1 VSDAGKAQIGLFRA
15 TMLVAGNMIGSG
27 IFLMPAA
34 MAQIG
39 GVALLG
45 WAIAV
50 PCAMLLALVFARLA
64 TTNPLP
70 GGPYA
75 WARWRLGNYA
85 GFQSNAL
92 YWLGNIVAN
101 VAIAV
106 SVIGYASAFFSPL
119 AGPTAAAVGTIAVIW
134 LAVLANIAGPRL
146 VASLESATTLLGLA
160 PVLIIT
166 LLGWFWFHPQLFS
179 ENWDPSAIPVH
190 QAVPGA
196 LTLMFWAF
204 TGVESAAVATDVVR
218 NPEKNVARA
227 TLLGVLISAVVY
239 VGSTAVLFGIVPAGD
254 LATSAAPFELAV
266 HSVLGA
272 GAALLMAFCAMMKA
286 AGALGGWTLLVAESG
301 RVASQDGLFVK
312 ALGRVDRRRV
322 PVLGLVVIGI
332 LMTVIEF
339 VTLAPT
345 LGNLFGRLVS
355 MSTLMLIPAYLYSS
369 VALGLSP
376 GERPLMRGVGF
387 VAAVSLVYIASTAQ
401 AEDALLAFVLVL
413 ATAPLFIVNRRR
425 AREDTEILPGEEGV

>member
-1 VSDAGKAQIGLFRA
+1 METQPAKIGLFRA

-45 WAIAV
+45 WAVAV
-50 PCAMLLALVFARLA
+50 PCALLLALVFARLSTA
-64 TTNPLP
+64 NPQA

-75 WARWRLGNYA
+75 WARWKLGDYA

-101 VAIAV
+101 VTIAV
-106 SVIGYASAFFSPL
+106 SVVGYASAFFAPL
-119 AGPTAAAVGTIAVIW
+119 AGPHAAAIGTVAVIW

-146 VASLESATTLLGLA
+146 VATLESATTLLGLA

-166 LLGWFWFHPQLFS
+166 LFGWFWFHPALFA
-179 ENWDPSAIPVH
+179 ENWNPSALPVG

-218 NPEKNVARA
+218 DPAKNVARA
-227 TLLGVLISAVVY
+227 TLLGVMISAFVY
-239 VGSTAVLFGIVPAGD
+239 VGSTAVLFGIVRAGP
-254 LATSAAPFELAV
+254 LSTSAAPFELAV

-301 RVASQDGLFVK
+301 RVAAQDGLFIRIL
-312 ALGRVDRRRV
+312 ARVDHRRV
-322 PVLGLVVIGI
+322 PVLGLVIIGV
-332 LMTVIEF
+332 LMTLIEC

-355 MSTLMLIPAYLYSS
+355 MSTLMLIPAYLYSA
-369 VALGLSP
+369 VALGLSRE
-376 GERPLMRGVGF
+376 ERPLMRAVGF
-387 VAAVSLVYIASTAQ
+387 VAAVSLVYIASTAS
-401 AEDALLAFVLVL
+401 AADALLAFVLVL

-425 AREDTEILPGEEGV
+425 ADPRDE

>member
-1 VSDAGKAQIGLFRA
+1 MKPPVAAKIGLFRA

-50 PCAMLLALVFARLA
+50 PCALLLALVFARLG
-64 TTNPLP
+64 TTNPQP

-75 WARWRLGNYA
+75 WARWKLGNYA

-106 SVIGYASAFFSPL
+106 SVVGYASAFFAPL
-119 AGPTAAAVGTIAVIW
+119 AGQKAAAVGTIVVIW

-146 VASLESATTLLGLA
+146 VATLESATTLLGLA
-160 PVLIIT
+160 PVLVIT
-166 LLGWFWFHPQLFS
+166 LFGWFWFHPGLFAAS
-179 ENWDPSAIPVH
+179 WDPSHLPVH

-227 TLLGVLISAVVY
+227 TLLGVLISAFVY
-239 VGSTAVLFGIVPAGD
+239 VGSTAVLFGIVPGGQ

-301 RVASQDGLFVK
+301 RVAAQDGLFIKVL
-312 ALGRVDRRRV
+312 ARVDRRRV
-322 PVLGLVVIGI
+322 PVLGLVVIGV
-332 LMTVIEF
+332 LMTLIEA

-355 MSTLMLIPAYLYSS
+355 MSTLMLIPAYLFSA
-369 VALGLSP
+369 VALGMSQGESP
-376 GERPLMRGVGF
+376 VMRAVGF
-387 VAAVSLVYIASTAQ
+387 ITAVALVYIASTA
-401 AEDALLAFVLVL
+401 APADALLAFVLVL

-425 AREDTEILPGEEGV
+425 ADATADEG

>member
-1 VSDAGKAQIGLFRA
+1 VSAPGSAKIGLFRA
-15 TMLVAGNMIGSG
+15 TMLVAGNMVGSG

-39 GVALLG
+39 GVASLG
-45 WAIAV
+45 WVVAT
-50 PCAMLLALVFARLA
+50 PCALLLALVFARLA

-106 SVIGYASAFFSPL
+106 SVVGYASTFFEPL
-119 AGPTAAAVGTIAVIW
+119 AGISTAAIGTIIVIW
-134 LAVLANIAGPRL
+134 IAVLANIAGPGL
-146 VASLESATTLLGLA
+146 VATLESATTLLGLA
-160 PVLIIT
+160 PILVIT
-166 LLGWFWFHPQLFS
+166 LAGWFWFHPSLFAQ
-179 ENWDPSAIPVH
+179 NWNPSGAPIH

-227 TLLGVLISAVVY
+227 TLLGVLVSAVVY
-239 VGSTAVLFGIVPAGD
+239 VGSTTVLFGIVSVSQ
-254 LATSAAPFELAV
+254 LADSAAPFETAI
-266 HSVLGA
+266 HSVLGE
-272 GAALLMAFCAMMKA
+272 GAAMLMAFCAMMKA

-312 ALGRVDRRRV
+312 ALARVDRRGV
-322 PVLGLVVIGI
+322 PVLGLIVMGI
-332 LMTVIEF
+332 LMTVIEL

-345 LGNLFGRLVS
+345 LGNVFGRLVS
-355 MSTLMLIPAYLYSS
+355 MSTLMLIPAYLFSS
-369 VALGLSP
+369 VALGLSTS
-376 GERPLMRGVGF
+376 ERPLMRGVGF
-387 VAAVSLVYIASTAQ
+387 VTAVSLVYIASTA
-401 AEDALLAFVLVL
+401 APADALLAFVLVL

-425 AREDTEILPGEEGV
+425 ASEVADESSRH